1 MEKINFIK
9 NGTSLI
15 LDEGVRSENFY
26 SNIPLGSNA
35 SNVRS
40 LFESY
45 GYDLN
50 GIPGSFVKIFT
61 ANEKETAEI
70 AESLAEIEKMGLK
83 DIFANN
89 YALAHFRRAFVARTK
104 EALEMG
110 IPFLNSDNTF
120 IRELN
125 SNESFNAY
133 IERTPKKSD
142 VNHYQNNFE
151 QDEILEARIA
161 SMDEFETNIYNSIA
175 EKLNY
180 LILANATNYN
190 LVSILKLAI
199 RKFAEAIINKDYEL
213 AKDEMLERVIS
224 AIGIDAES
232 PEAELILSAVA
243 DMKISVERGRA

>member
-9 NGTSLI
+9 NGTSLT
-15 LDEGVRSENFY
+15 LDEGVKSENFY
-26 SNIPLGSNA
+26 ANIPLGNNA
-35 SNVRS
+35 GNIRN

-45 GYDLN
+45 GYDLSA
-50 GIPGSFVKIFT
+50 IPGRFVKIFT
-61 ANEKETAEI
+61 ANEKEIAEI
-70 AESLAEIEKMGLK
+70 EESLAEIDKMGLK
-83 DIFANN
+83 EVFAGN
-89 YALAHFRRAFVARTK
+89 YALAHFRRPFVTRTK

-125 SNESFNAY
+125 NSESFNAY
-133 IERTPKKSD
+133 IERTPKRG
-142 VNHYQNNFE
+142 NENNYQNNFE

-199 RKFAEAIINKDYEL
+199 RRFAEAIINKDYEL
-213 AKDEMLERVIS
+213 PKDEMLERVIS
-224 AIGIDAES
+224 AIGIDSES
-232 PEAELILSAVA
+232 PEAELILNAVA